1 MAAFRTPVGCL
12 FATGTL
18 VPLTGGAAL
27 VTGSGRGI
35 GRATALELAARGADV
50 AINDV
55 ADPEAAERVANEVR
69 ARGVRSVVLMGDVS
83 SADDVQRV
91 IDGTVQA
98 FGRLDVLVNNA
109 GVESIVP
116 LLELDEAEWT
126 RVTNINL
133 KGEWLCARAAARQMI
148 AQGGSGAIVNVGS
161 VQAGMALPGRSHYA
175 PTKRGV
181 EALTANLA
189 LELAP
194 YRIRVNCVHPGLID
208 TKMTAWV
215 MNDPDLLPGVLERI
229 ALHRAGRPEEVAKVI
244 AFLAS
249 DDASYVT
256 GQSLYVDGGF
266 RIL

>member
-1 MAAFRTPVGCL
+1 
-12 FATGTL
+12 
-18 VPLTGGAAL
+18 
-27 VTGSGRGI
+27 
-35 GRATALELAARGADV
+35 V

-55 ADPEAAERVANEVR
+55 ASPESAQQVACQVR
-69 ARGVRSVVLMGDVS
+69 ERGVQSVVLMGDVS
-83 SADDVQRV
+83 QAGDVQRL
-91 IDGTVQA
+91 IDGAVEA

-116 LLELDEAEWT
+116 LLDLTEAEWERVT
-126 RVTNINL
+126 RVNL
-133 KGEWLCARAAARQMI
+133 KGEWLCAQAAARQMV
-148 AQGGSGAIVNVGS
+148 AQGHGGAIVNIGS
-161 VQAGMALPGRSHYA
+161 VQAGLALPGRTHYA
-175 PTKRGV
+175 PTKRGI

-194 YRIRVNCVHPGLID
+194 YKVRVNCVHPGLIETD
-208 TKMTAWV
+208 MTAWV
-215 MNDPDLLPGVLERI
+215 MNDPEVLPGVLDRI
-229 ALHRAGRPEEVAKVI
+229 ALHRAGQPDEVARVV

>member
-1 MAAFRTPVGCL
+1 
-12 FATGTL
+12 
-18 VPLTGGAAL
+18 
-27 VTGSGRGI
+27 
-35 GRATALELAARGADV
+35 V

-55 ADPEAAERVANEVR
+55 ASPESAQQVACQVR
-69 ARGVRSVVLMGDVS
+69 ERGVQSVVLMGDVS
-83 SADDVQRV
+83 EAGDVRRL
-91 IDGTVQA
+91 IDGAVEA

-116 LLELDEAEWT
+116 LLDLTEAEWE
-126 RVTNINL
+126 RVTRINL
-133 KGEWLCARAAARQMI
+133 KGEWLCAQAAARQMV
-148 AQGGSGAIVNVGS
+148 AQGHGGAIVNIGS
-161 VQAGMALPGRSHYA
+161 VQAGLALPGRTHYA
-175 PTKRGV
+175 PTKRGI

-194 YRIRVNCVHPGLID
+194 YKVRVNCVHPGLIETD
-208 TKMTAWV
+208 MTAWV
-215 MNDPDLLPGVLERI
+215 MNDPEVLPGVLDRI
-229 ALHRAGRPEEVAKVI
+229 ALHRAGQPEEVARVV